1 MRILVI
7 ESLEVIFEG
16 LKSYF
21 NHHCASS
28 ELFWANSPEKAE
40 KMLKEGAYDL
50 LLTELD
56 FEQLDGLELIENLCL
71 RFRLKS
77 VIYTASRNKFR
88 TKWLNNKSFIKG
100 VCYKEQAIEELK
112 NLVCSKESADEKV
125 NIDNLLGLSQR
136 EEEVLNFIIQ
146 GLNNKLIAA
155 RLQLSDKTVATY
167 KHRLL
172 KKLGLQSDYE
182 LFAFQQTQKTGFA
195 MAS

>member
-1 MRILVI
+1 M
-7 ESLEVIFEG
+7 
-16 LKSYF
+16 
-21 NHHCASS
+21 
-28 ELFWANSPEKAE
+28 
-40 KMLKEGAYDL
+40 
-50 LLTELD
+50 
-56 FEQLDGLELIENLCL
+56 
-71 RFRLKS
+71 
-77 VIYTASRNKFR
+77 
-88 TKWLNNKSFIKG
+88 SFIKG

-112 NLVCSKESADEKV
+112 NLVCAKESADEKV